1 MTETTETV
9 DLWGDIVTEPVRT
22 PLTILKEQGALL
34 ERKTNGV
41 LTTEVRSS
49 SGQQSNSIRHSFM
62 IKASSLNYAYMLFSL
77 EYNLASPFPVNF
89 IEFEPVGTGAFT
101 KSNEKVAKNEG
112 EFLELLKK
120 IFQSP
125 DTQRIIATLLTQ
137 SAAV

>member
-1 MTETTETV
+1 MTENTETV
-9 DLWGDIVTEPVRT
+9 DLWGEIVAQPITT
-22 PLTILKEQGALL
+22 PLTILKEQGVLL

-41 LTTEVRSS
+41 LTTEIRSS
-49 SGQQSNSIRHSFM
+49 SGQQNNSIRHSFM

-89 IEFEPVGTGAFT
+89 IEFEPAGIGAFT
-101 KSNEKVAKNEG
+101 KSDEKVAKDEG
-112 EFLELLKK
+112 EFLELLKE

-125 DTQRIIATLLTQ
+125 ETQRIIATLLTQ